1 MSGLDS
7 GYVFSPSST
16 AAADLAFDAVVM
28 ASAASVPA
36 AAAVLGDA
44 CSQKGLLQPAMKTL
58 ESDRILKIELFR
70 HTRQRPKTAEE
81 VTKLVEK
88 LRFVGDV
95 FLDFGV
101 HGDMH
106 VQTVIYSKPI
116 AQGMTLFMMGI

>member
-1 MSGLDS
+1 MEG
-7 GYVFSPSST
+7 
-16 AAADLAFDAVVM
+16 
-28 ASAASVPA
+28 
-36 AAAVLGDA
+36 
-44 CSQKGLLQPAMKTL
+44 
-58 ESDRILKIELFR
+58 DRILKLELFR

-106 VQTVIYSKPI
+106 VQTDIYKPI
-116 AQGMTLFMMGI
+116 ALGMTLFMMGI